1 MAEAI
6 EEAVGI
12 GQWVV
17 AMETTAETAAQAV
30 ARVAFELWLDVWLV
44 PMTGAP
50 QGAVVMVVAEA
61 GILVATA
68 DQYESITARVADWT
82 NHPRWSRL

>member
-17 AMETTAETAAQAV
+17 AMAATAETAAQVV
-30 ARVAFELWLDVWLV
+30 ARVSFAPWLDEWMV

-50 QGAVVMVVAEA
+50 QGPVVMVVAEV

-68 DQYESITARVADWT
+68 DQYESITARLADWT
-82 NHPRWSRL
+82 NHPRWSRM